1 MNQKFQNAINRIEQN
16 VPPIWMMRQ
25 AGRYHKHYQN
35 LRAKYSFGE
44 LCKIPEVAAEVALGP
59 VIDFDF
65 DLAIL
70 FSDLLFP
77 LEGLGMGLEY
87 TEKGPVLG
95 FQLNKDNFSKLKNS
109 EDAIEFMK
117 FQKNAVK
124 YTREL
129 IPKNKSLIGFVGG
142 SWTLFTYA
150 TQNKHDGS
158 LTFSKIEIELRN
170 KFLPLIEKVLISNIQ
185 FQLEAGAEVVMIL
198 DTAAGELSPRLFKE
212 IILPFLNHVSK
223 IYPNK
228 IGYYTKNSTE
238 EQILTIL
245 EQTNIKGIG
254 FDHRLNLKNILEK
267 NKKGFIQGNFDQSLL
282 FLEEADFRKELKSF
296 ISEIKELDSK
306 NRIGWVSGLGHGI
319 LPKTPEKNVKLFVDI
334 LREEFSK

>member
-1 MNQKFQNAINRIEQN
+1 MNQRFQNALNRIEQP

-35 LRAKYSFGE
+35 LRAKYSFSE
-44 LCKIPEVAAEVALGP
+44 LCKIPEIAAEVAFGP
-59 VIDFDF
+59 VKDFDF

-95 FQLNKDNFSKLKNS
+95 FQLTLENFPKLKSS
-109 EDAIEFMK
+109 EEAIEFMK
-117 FQKNAVK
+117 FQKDAVK
-124 YTREL
+124 FTREL
-129 IPKNKSLIGFVGG
+129 IPQDKSLIGFVGG

-158 LTFSKIEIELRN
+158 LTFSKTAIELRE
-170 KFLPLIEKVLISNIQ
+170 KFLPIIEEVLTKNIK
-185 FQLEAGAEVVMIL
+185 FQLDAGAEVVMIL
-198 DTAAGELSPRLFKE
+198 DTAAGELSPIMFNE
-212 IILPFLNHVSK
+212 IILPFLNKISK

-238 EQILTIL
+238 EQILSVL
-245 EQTNIKGIG
+245 EKTNVSGVG
-254 FDHRLNLKNILEK
+254 FDHRMNLKTILEK
-267 NKKGFIQGNFDQSLL
+267 NKKGFTQGNFDQSLL
-282 FLEEADFRKELKSF
+282 FLEEDEFKKELKKF
-296 ISEIKELDSK
+296 IIPLKELELQ
-306 NRIGWVSGLGHGI
+306 NRLGWISGLGHGI
-319 LPKTPEKNVKLFVDI
+319 LPKTPESNVKLFVDTI
-334 LREEFSK
+334 REEFSK